1 MVWVLKQAIPGT
13 GLNRATPITYEA
25 LSNGRAVAK
34 RCRKELAEL
43 YKKTLAG
50 ERLAASLKPAR

>member
-1 MVWVLKQAIPGT
+1 VVWVLKQAIPGT

-34 RCRKELAEL
+34 RCHKELAEL
-43 YKKTLAG
+43 YRK
-50 ERLAASLKPAR
+50 RLQGRDWLQA